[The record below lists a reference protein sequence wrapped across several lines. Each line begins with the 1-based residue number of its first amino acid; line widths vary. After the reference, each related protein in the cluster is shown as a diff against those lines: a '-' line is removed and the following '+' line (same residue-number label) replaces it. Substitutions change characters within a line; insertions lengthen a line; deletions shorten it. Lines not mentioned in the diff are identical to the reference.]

1 MRCEE
6 KIPNG
11 KLIAIEVWA
20 SGSVVSR
27 AKITGDFFLHP
38 EEAINGVERSLEGLP
53 ISASEAEVAR
63 RLGVALAG
71 SQLIGATAEDFARI
85 FRRAVSG

>member
-6 KIPNG
+6 KIPDG
-11 KLIAIEVWA
+11 KMIAIEVWA

-38 EEAINGVERSLEGLP
+38 EEMIARLEGALVGIP
-53 ISASEAEVAR
+53 LSAAEAEVADR
-63 RLGVALAG
+63 IRAALGG
-71 SQLIGATAEDFARI
+71 SELIGASADDFARI
-85 FRRAVSG
+85 FVRAVR

>member
-6 KIPNG
+6 KIPGG

-20 SGSVVSR
+20 SGDTVTR

-38 EEAINGVERSLEGLP
+38 EEKIGEAEDALRGIPLSTG
-53 ISASEAEVAR
+53 EAEVAGKIR
-63 RLGVALAG
+63 AALGG
-71 SQLIGATAEDFARI
+71 SQLIGASADDFARV
-85 FRRAVSG
+85 FVRAVGR